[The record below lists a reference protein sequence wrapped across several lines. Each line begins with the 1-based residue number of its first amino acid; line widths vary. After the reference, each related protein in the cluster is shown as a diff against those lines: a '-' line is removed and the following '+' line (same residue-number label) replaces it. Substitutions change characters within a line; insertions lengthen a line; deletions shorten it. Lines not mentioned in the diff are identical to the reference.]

1 METMQIDKFLNPE
14 NRGSDKRTYIG
25 VYKIVGYKIVEPKIG
40 ASL

>member
-1 METMQIDKFLNPE
+1 MGFLIDLV

-40 ASL
+40 ASI